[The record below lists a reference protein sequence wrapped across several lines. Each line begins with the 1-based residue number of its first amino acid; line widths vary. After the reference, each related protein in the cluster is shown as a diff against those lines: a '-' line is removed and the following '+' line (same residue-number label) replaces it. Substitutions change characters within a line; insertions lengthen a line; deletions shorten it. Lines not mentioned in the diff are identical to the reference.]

1 MFYANSINNSSFSV
15 IHWFSLHPNKL
26 FNFHHLSKLIV
37 ILTSRC
43 LASSDLIL
51 HISART
57 TSHVSFTQAKRSFSQ
72 MRRHDTK
79 HRPRQSTKVH
89 IFSYFLFST
98 LTSQRKHLRTLDGLS
113 SSLCRSL
120 DHRIVIFS
128 DVMRRDHQFFCL
140 TLTPY
145 NTLQARSCRLID
157 DEIATQWKKLVPPK
171 LNPPQICFTAF

>member
-1 MFYANSINNSSFSV
+1 MSRVVWSHLAYIGSNDVSCIIYASQKK
-15 IHWFSLHPNKL
+15 LQPNETTWHKTPSPAIDESPHL
-26 FNFHHLSKLIV
+26 FL
-37 ILTSRC
+37 
-43 LASSDLIL
+43 
-51 HISART
+51 
-57 TSHVSFTQAKRSFSQ
+57 
-72 MRRHDTK
+72 
-79 HRPRQSTKVH
+79 
-89 IFSYFLFST
+89 FLFST

-140 TLTPY
+140 TPY
-145 NTLQARSCRLID
+145 NTFQARSCRLID